1 MTYLEKLK
9 QWRLEEVLL
18 HPSLVGLAP
27 VIEKCCSNDKTD
39 FRVVG
44 CQGYK
49 PNLRVVKIM
58 YKPNL
63 VSATLRRTTCI

>member
-1 MTYLEKLK
+1 MEAAIKKL
-9 QWRLEEVLL
+9 
-18 HPSLVGLAP
+18 GLGGWGLQP
-27 VIEKCCSNDKTD
+27 WGGDV
-39 FRVVG
+39 RVVG